1 MLLQRRRRRRCATQ
15 FAWHLNDF
23 ASCSIEWKLKYTY
36 VYIECG
42 TCIYC
47 LRFRSETSCP
57 ECPECPESHGLLLRL
72 PLCVHV
78 RVRVH
83 AYKSLAFAFSPY
95 QAIRIFYFNLIT
107 PNGFKLLLS
116 LPLSLPFSLSVC
128 FCFCLALCFGIC
140 HVAGLVFVINL
151 NLPPHSHTSAGCQL
165 STGPARSAR
174 LECWHPGCCPIPP
187 RPLYDALFTF
197 ATLRTCLN
205 ERKLAVP
212 HCASPY
218 LTASPYIYVDISAWD
233 TFILPFGYTLMKATR

>member
-1 MLLQRRRRRRCATQ
+1 MYT
-15 FAWHLNDF
+15 LNVVRVST
-23 ASCSIEWKLKYTY
+23 ASGS
-36 VYIECG
+36 G
-42 TCIYC
+42 
-47 LRFRSETSCP
+47 SETSCP
-57 ECPECPESHGLLLRL
+57 ECPEFPCLLLRL

-116 LPLSLPFSLSVC
+116 LSLSLPLSLSVC

-187 RPLYDALFTF
+187 RPYMMHCLPLPHCERASTNESWQCH
-197 ATLRTCLN
+197 AAPLRT
-205 ERKLAVP
+205 
-212 HCASPY
+212 
-218 LTASPYIYVDISAWD
+218 
-233 TFILPFGYTLMKATR
+233 